1 MSRANIYSATIY
13 YKNGFCGEYYC
24 RNTMAEVF
32 KAVRKAW
39 LSNTISSRI
48 INKIQVFEV
57 NECSCVV
64 REWVFRSVGEFQL
77 ALKGG
82 AL

>member
-24 RNTMAEVF
+24 RNSMAKVL
-32 KAVRKAW
+32 KAVRNAW

-48 INKIQVFEV
+48 IDKIQVSEV
-57 NECSCVV
+57 NECSCIV
-64 REWVFRSVGEFQL
+64 REWVFRSVGEFQWAL
-77 ALKGG
+77 AVG